1 MQCRRETRRPRPRDR
16 RHVAAARPPTAVRE
30 PFEESA
36 TPSRAMNRPTRREAW
51 RAPCASLARHASS
64 RIAFRQPST

>member
-1 MQCRRETRRPRPRDR
+1 MRPRGS
-16 RHVAAARPPTAVRE
+16 PTAVRE

>member
-1 MQCRRETRRPRPRDR
+1 MRPRGS
-16 RHVAAARPPTAVRE
+16 PTAVRE

-64 RIAFRQPST
+64 RITFRQPST